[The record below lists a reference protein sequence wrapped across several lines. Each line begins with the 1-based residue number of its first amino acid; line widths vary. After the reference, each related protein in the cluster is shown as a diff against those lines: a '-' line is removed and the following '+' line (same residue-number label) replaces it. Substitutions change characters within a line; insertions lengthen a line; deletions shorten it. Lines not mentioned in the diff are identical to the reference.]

1 MTFVLSHTL
10 IVLII
15 LYRNIM
21 RINSKLIILKLYI
34 FKVYLNVIDY
44 TNIIVM
50 KIYFLKHI
58 SFVNCVC
65 IAESNNFAGSCF
77 YICFFHVFYFSPLP
91 FRLKKIYRNIKTER
105 CFTLFIVSVI
115 CSHYKFV

>member
-1 MTFVLSHTL
+1 
-10 IVLII
+10 
-15 LYRNIM
+15 M

-50 KIYFLKHI
+50 KIYFLEHI

-65 IAESNNFAGSCF
+65 IAESNNFAGSCYLYLLF
-77 YICFFHVFYFSPLP
+77 SCILFFSSAFSI
-91 FRLKKIYRNIKTER
+91 KENIEISKQNAA
-105 CFTLFIVSVI
+105 LLYS
-115 CSHYKFV
+115 